1 MDGGAWQT
9 TTPTL
14 LDGQHTVQ
22 IKVTDNAGNVSTAS
36 ASAKVDA
43 TPPVSAFISP
53 AEGSTVQV
61 SGNHVYRLTGSTS
74 DPTSGV
80 SETQISLDGG
90 TTWKTLPLGSG
101 GAWSKDWNGLR
112 SNGKYTIEVRA
123 SDNAGNQEHTAKVTL
138 VVGNQAPGVSI
149 TPLWLDFGSASVSF
163 KPGSLP
169 IAGARITVSDPLGR
183 WPAAVSEYTGSN
195 LPGKFSWLGKMGDG
209 SIAYVGKYDVTVRVW
224 DSFGNTGTASAWV
237 IIPLP
242 PAQATPT
249 ITPTATKTT
258 VLPVVP
264 STPIRSAPT
273 VILTPIPPRS
283 VLKPVPIAPVSNPA
297 PVSGWPAVFALSLL
311 VLFLSVSL
319 LDPRPAA
326 WRRLAHIRSNPKS

>member
-1 MDGGAWQT
+1 M
-9 TTPTL
+9 
-14 LDGQHTVQ
+14 
-22 IKVTDNAGNVSTAS
+22 
-36 ASAKVDA
+36 
-43 TPPVSAFISP
+43 
-53 AEGSTVQV
+53 
-61 SGNHVYRLTGSTS
+61 
-74 DPTSGV
+74 
-80 SETQISLDGG
+80 
-90 TTWKTLPLGSG
+90 
-101 GAWSKDWNGLR
+101 DWNGMR
-112 SNGKYTIEVRA
+112 SNGTYTIEVRA

-149 TPLWLDFGSASVSF
+149 TPLWFDFGSANVSF
-163 KPGSLP
+163 KPGSLT

-195 LPGKFSWLGKMGDG
+195 LPGKFSWLGRMGDG
-209 SIAYVGKYDVTVRVW
+209 SIAYVGRYDVTVRVW

-258 VLPVVP
+258 VLPIAS
-264 STPIRSAPT
+264 STPVRPAVT

-283 VLKPVPIAPVSNPA
+283 VPKPIPIAPVSKPA
-297 PVSGWPAVFALSLL
+297 PVSWWPAVFALCLL
-311 VLFLSVSL
+311 VLFLSLSL

-326 WRRLAHIRSNPKS
+326 WRRLARIRSNPNS